1 MDHREGDVIHGFCVT
16 ENADLPDYKGRGILF
31 RHLKTGFRV
40 YFVENDD
47 KEQLFSYV
55 VYTPPASS
63 KGISHIIE
71 HTVLAGSSKYPVK
84 DPFMLLVR
92 NSPNTYLNALT
103 GVDRTY
109 YPAAST
115 VRKDIDNIFAV
126 YTDAVFSPLLREE
139 TFMQEGIR
147 ISKEGKP
154 HFEGVV
160 YSEMF
165 GVMADH
171 ESVVSSAVFKP
182 LFGDSPYQWESGGD
196 CREIARLTYEEYL
209 SEWRRFYVPSNIYL
223 FIYGDADIDE
233 KLKVLDGYL
242 SGRDGG
248 SPVARVG
255 LSERW
260 DKPRMHRAVSAAGD
274 GDNGSSI
281 LLSWLLGD
289 GVDPVESA
297 ILSLAVDILLGAPGC
312 PLYKAIIES
321 GLGSDLSTESGMCSS
336 YRELAFA
343 VGFAGAEEKNAGR
356 IEDFLLDALS
366 SIAREG
372 LDPMLVESAIRKW
385 EFTQKEIKGGVPNG
399 MRLLFSADKALTF
412 GFSPVS
418 QLSPFAVIDEVKMR
432 LKDNPHL
439 FEDWIMKSLIDNPH
453 RLLTVV
459 AKDPMYSAGLEQE
472 IEEILERRL
481 PSYGSDKEV
490 LFNSFQTS
498 EDSDEAKK
506 TVPRLSVSD
515 LPAECDIINH
525 EIVDGVI
532 TAPMT
537 TGGIVY
543 TDILFDVS
551 DFSYEE
557 LDGLVVLTRLLSM
570 CSAAGMDYSRVIT
583 ELRYVSGGSVFYLE
597 SGADAE
603 GKEKVFFTA
612 RLKSLPDLVADGL
625 DIYRKLFLEADL
637 KDVRRIAAAL
647 SDILTEFQSNAI
659 PSANSFG
666 ISYASQSL
674 SASLYI
680 GERITGITCWEA
692 VRKMSEADPT
702 DVSAALEHVYRKTF
716 ARSRMIIHISAEK
729 EDIPNACKAAMALR
743 SSLPEGRMEH
753 SYAHVIPGFPR
764 WTGFSVPSQ
773 VSFVSMAGRGASFT
787 SAESPADKMLLSM
800 LSSTVL
806 WQRIREKGGA
816 YGAGI
821 ALDPIERCWYF
832 YSYRDPRIDGT
843 IDDML
848 TALDGFSFD
857 EESLSD
863 ALIGELSRLVKPVAP
878 SSKAMLDLRRI
889 VYSIKDEDRK
899 LNLCRTLSLT
909 ADDISQAADRFRASL
924 DDFRCTVIGG
934 GKAIGESVHPF
945 IIKSLL

>member
-223 FIYGDADIDE
+223 FIYGDTDIDE

-255 LSERW
+255 LSARW

-625 DIYRKLFLEADL
+625 DIYSKLFLEADL

-702 DVSAALEHVYRKTF
+702 EVSAALEHVYRKTF

-924 DDFRCTVIGG
+924 DDFCCTVIGG